1 MNRNK
6 KFASGVNVGS
16 SSILVT
22 FVLLCLITFAALSF
36 VSANSDYLLSK
47 QVADRTTR
55 YYEAAQVADVY
66 VSNIKSQVKKCI
78 ETSESEDDF
87 YTKLNNEFL
96 NNQTVNYEKN
106 DDIISFSYSLI
117 ITDKQVLDVVLTT
130 SYTKFMETGTLDI
143 KKWQS
148 VPVYT
153 EENSKLED
161 NNTNLLF

>member
-78 ETSESEDDF
+78 ETCESEDDF

-106 DDIISFSYSLI
+106 DDIISFSIVTLI
-117 ITDKQVLDVVLTT
+117 LTEHT
-130 SYTKFMETGTLDI
+130 PTGSNSYVIF
-143 KKWQS
+143 
-148 VPVYT
+148 PP
-153 EENSKLED
+153 
-161 NNTNLLF
+161 

>member
-78 ETSESEDDF
+78 ETCESEDDF

-106 DDIISFSYSLI
+106 DDIISFSYSLT

-130 SYTKFMETGTLDI
+130 SYTKFMETGILDI